1 MAAKMRHDGMDR
13 RSFLRWGGA
22 AAAGLLLARPGTGRA
37 AAAGKVLQYC
47 GGSAES
53 VTALDELFTKKTG
66 IPAESWRAGGVAV
79 VQKVEAEFKAGRVLH
94 NVIGNTEVEVMIR
107 WAEQGHLL
115 NYDSPESGHFP
126 REFRMPGY
134 WVPQKVLL
142 NTIAYNTSMLK
153 ADEAPK
159 HWADLMDARWKDKI
173 VMLDAR
179 ASGSGVHFVYAM
191 RKLLGKEFAGRMA
204 KQNVMLK
211 RSGGD
216 VANTVVAGE
225 RPIGVALQEY
235 YVYAKAK
242 QGGPITAVLPD
253 EGAPMT
259 LYSLC
264 IPKNGPDLEAAKRY
278 VDFALGKEAQAMWQ
292 EKFATPVLRDDVP
305 PYPREFGL
313 RPLKEVKLI
322 FSAIENLKEEGATKA
337 EFMDE
342 WKQVSG

>member
-1 MAAKMRHDGMDR
+1 MQQ
-13 RSFLRWGGA
+13 
-22 AAAGLLLARPGTGRA
+22 P
-37 AAAGKVLQYC
+37 
-47 GGSAES
+47 
-53 VTALDELFTKKTG
+53 
-66 IPAESWRAGGVAV
+66 
-79 VQKVEAEFKAGRVLH
+79 
-94 NVIGNTEVEVMIR
+94 
-107 WAEQGHLL
+107 
-115 NYDSPESGHFP
+115 
-126 REFRMPGY
+126 
-134 WVPQKVLL
+134 VPQKVAL
-142 NTIAYNTSMLK
+142 NTIAYNTGMIK
-153 ADEAPK
+153 ASEAPK
-159 HWADLMDARWKDKI
+159 HWADLLDARWKDKI
-173 VMLDAR
+173 VILDPRSA
-179 ASGSGVHFVYAM
+179 GSGVHFVYAM
-191 RKLLGKEFAGRMA
+191 RKLLGKEFATRLA

-235 YVYAKAK
+235 YVYSRAEK
-242 QGGPITAVLPD
+242 GGPIAAVLPD
-253 EGAPMT
+253 EGVPMT

-305 PYPREFGL
+305 PYPRQFGL

-322 FSAIENLKEEGATKA
+322 FSSIENLKEEGATKA